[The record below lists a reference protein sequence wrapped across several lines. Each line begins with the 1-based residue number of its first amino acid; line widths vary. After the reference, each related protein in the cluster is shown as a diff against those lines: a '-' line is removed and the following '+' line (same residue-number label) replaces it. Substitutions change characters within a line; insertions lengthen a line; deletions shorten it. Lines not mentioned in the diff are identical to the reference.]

1 MNRVTLVGR
10 LTAKPELRQTQSNTA
25 YTKFTLAVNRQFKK
39 DEADFINCVAW
50 KKQAETISQY
60 LDKGSLISLDG
71 RIQTNSYTDKEGKKR
86 VSFDVVVDN
95 VEFLSKKETKEE
107 VKEEKEEYD
116 PYAFMGEQ
124 LDDEDLD

>member
-10 LTAKPELRQTQSNTA
+10 LTAKPELRQTQSDIA
-25 YTKFTLAVNRQFKK
+25 YAKFTLAVNRQFKK

-86 VSFDVVVDN
+86 VSFDVVVDS
-95 VEFLSKKETKEE
+95 VEFLSKKETKE
-107 VKEEKEEYD
+107 VKEEEKEHD
-116 PYAFMGEQ
+116 PYQFMGEQ